1 MRDSWPL
8 ALVLLLGRLQE
19 LCQLLAAA
27 DPLSIDEDLR
37 GGRHF
42 MLRLEGVDLI
52 AGGQEMVFKRQTGI
66 LKHALG
72 KQSERTNVIRQ
83 DHSMQYDVVIFRHS
97 SLLSR

>member
-1 MRDSWPL
+1 
-8 ALVLLLGRLQE
+8 
-19 LCQLLAAA
+19 
-27 DPLSIDEDLR
+27 
-37 GGRHF
+37 

-83 DHSMQYDVVIFRHS
+83 DHSMQYDVVIFRH
-97 SLLSR
+97 